1 MSTARYLDHPY
12 LIAGRRIDPLT
23 GTLSYHGEQ
32 KHLRRKELEALALL
46 ARAGDS
52 VVPRGVF
59 IEQIWQSNVLVG
71 EAALTDAISSLR
83 RSLGD
88 TDRANPL
95 ILTIPRRGYQLRAS
109 VRLIPRDG
117 GLAFVAGSVVDGR
130 PDWRLK
136 QLLEQTKA
144 QESWLAEDGR
154 SRRIFR
160 FCRNEQ
166 ELRKLRRE
174 VVLMRYLREALADH
188 SDVSI
193 ILDWQLEDPP
203 YFLELA
209 APACGNLRGV
219 MLGKVVPEPA
229 ERWRLMLQVAE
240 ALAAVHAVGVVHRNL
255 TPDAVLVDRR
265 SGARVALLGEFGQAA
280 LQDRD
285 RLAALG
291 IDAEGLSL
299 KSALQGPACAYTAPE
314 CIAGAPATAASDVY
328 ALGVLI
334 TQTLRG
340 DFEDLECAR
349 FEDFPAEVAELLRRC
364 HADAPEERPAAAE
377 VAATLRQVVKPKIT
391 VTPAAAPESATPV
404 ATPAIAPVDP
414 ITPVAVSATPPHR
427 VADTPAES
435 VPRDAPTAPEPTD
448 VGAARAAPL
457 FQLIGRYQILSE
469 LAQGGMGVVY
479 LAEQSEPVQRRVALK
494 LIRTGLDS
502 AQVLARFEAERQA
515 LAMMNHP
522 NVSAIFDA
530 GATSGGYPYFVMEYV
545 PGKDIKTHCDDAKLD
560 LRARIRL
567 FLQVCDGV
575 LHAHQKGLI
584 HRDLKPSNILVKHAA
599 NLPALVKLIDFGIA
613 KSLTGGLGSGLHTR
627 VGSFVGTPVYSS
639 PEQVVDPTREIDT
652 RADLYSLGVV
662 LYELLAGVPPRSAE
676 DLDADTP
683 SELARK
689 IRNARTPPMGTRYT
703 GLNPDERQ
711 RLAELRALST
721 EGLSMQLGS
730 DLDWIVGKCIAL
742 DPDDRYATVQDLR
755 LDLQRWLDDRPVEAR
770 PSSAWYRFRKLIR
783 RNRLNTA
790 IVTITAAALVA
801 TTSAAVI
808 AERRAE
814 AARADAVLAAE
825 FQESRYSKID
835 PAALGLNLRDF
846 LTGMIVDQAKQD
858 PARAADPNETRRQIE
873 RLLGGVDFTELSLKV
888 LDQAVL
894 DPSLTEIVSH
904 FAGNPELQVQLLHS
918 VARSWYNLGRLDKSL
933 QAHAV
938 ALRISQ
944 ASFGPVDRRTLLSME
959 MSEFLKLQIISNKGS
974 GIGGVLMAPFEIPP
988 SYPTIIDL
996 LQKNLD
1002 TSDELLPAALNRYS
1016 VLLCRTGKF
1025 DECVSVAHRSL
1036 AVLNA
1041 GFPPEHELTLQ
1052 ALSYLGSGLAKV
1064 GDREA
1069 ANQTYI
1075 DALSRLRRVHGEDH
1089 LQTIQTASS
1098 YSIFLRDGGDLKS
1111 AAQYSSVAYE
1121 SCLRAKGKLHP
1132 NTVQYAANYSSLLHS
1147 MGRLKDA
1154 SALTEQVIESRTSI
1168 FGANHPKTQSTK
1180 LGLALVH
1187 IEAGDAG
1194 KAVDLLGEFLAA
1206 NQSTPVNS
1214 LIEIYYAK
1222 LRLAEAFRALGKLE
1236 AAEALLTELRAA
1248 KEFETP
1254 AYSRPRCLVLDSAAQ
1269 LLDQQ
1274 GKPAEA
1280 LATQREA
1287 HDCLAKTVG
1296 PSNYMTLHALSRL
1309 ADSLRRR
1316 GELAEAAQLSG
1327 QLLDQARRGLA
1338 PEHYLLG
1345 VFYRVDGQILAAQMR
1360 FKEAQSRYREAW
1372 EGLRR
1377 ELAADP
1383 KYRIELQAAIGELE
1397 QQARRNGFELT
1408 QSAEDQQWRA
1418 ALADSLEGA

>member
-52 VVPRGVF
+52 VVPRSVF
-59 IEQIWQSNVLVG
+59 IEQIWQGNVLVG

-83 RSLGD
+83 RALSD

-174 VVLMRYLREALADH
+174 AVLMRYLREALADRP
-188 SDVSI
+188 DVST

-219 MLGKVVPEPA
+219 MLGKVVPEPP

-265 SGARVALLGEFGQAA
+265 NGERVALLGEFGLAA
-280 LQDRD
+280 LQDRA
-285 RLAALG
+285 RLATLG

-299 KSALQGPACAYTAPE
+299 KTELQGPATAYTAPE
-314 CIAGAPATAASDVY
+314 CVAGAPATAASDVY

-334 TQTLRG
+334 TQTLRA
-340 DFEDLECAR
+340 DFEDLECSR
-349 FEDFPAEVAELLRRC
+349 FEDFSADLSELLRRC
-364 HADAPEERPAAAE
+364 HADAPEERPTAAE
-377 VAATLRQVVKPKIT
+377 VAATLRQVVQPKRT
-391 VTPAAAPESATPV
+391 VTPVAVPEAATPV
-404 ATPAIAPVDP
+404 AATPAAPEDP
-414 ITPVAVSATPPHR
+414 PVIELAAHEQSVE
-427 VADTPAES
+427 DTPADP
-435 VPRDAPTAPEPTD
+435 VPRDAPTAPESAD
-448 VGAARAAPL
+448 VGASRAAPL

-494 LIRTGLDS
+494 LIRAGLDS

-545 PGKDIKTHCDDAKLD
+545 PGKDIKTHCDDAKLN

-599 NLPALVKLIDFGIA
+599 DLPALVKLIDFGIA

-639 PEQVVDPTREIDT
+639 PEQVIDPTREIDT

-662 LYELLAGVPPRSAE
+662 LYELLAGVLPRSAE

-689 IRNARTPPMGTRYT
+689 IRNTRTPPMGTRYT
-703 GLNPDERQ
+703 GLSPDERQ

-721 EGLSMQLGS
+721 EGLSMQLGG
-730 DLDWIVGKCIAL
+730 DLDWIVGKCIAQ

-770 PSSAWYRFRKLIR
+770 PSSAWYRFRKLVR

-790 IVTITAAALVA
+790 IITITAAALVA

-808 AERRAE
+808 AQRRAE

-835 PAALGLNLRDF
+835 PATLGLNLRDF
-846 LTGMIVDQAKQD
+846 LTGMVMDQAKQD
-858 PARAADPNETRRQIE
+858 PARAADPNQTRKQIE
-873 RLLGGVDFTELSLKV
+873 QLLGGVDFTELSLKV

-894 DPSLTEIVSH
+894 DQSLTEIVSH
-904 FAGNPELQVQLLHS
+904 FAGKPELQVQLLHS
-918 VARSWYNLGRLDKSL
+918 LGLSWYNLGRLEKSL

-938 ALRISQ
+938 ALGISQ
-944 ASFGPVDRRTLLSME
+944 ANFGAVDRRTLLSME
-959 MSEFLKLQIISNKGS
+959 ISEHLKLVIISNKNS
-974 GIGGVLMAPFEIPP
+974 GIGGVLIAPLEIPP
-988 SYPTIIDL
+988 SYPAVIEL
-996 LQKNLD
+996 MQKHLD
-1002 TSDELLPAALNRYS
+1002 ASDALLPAALNRYS
-1016 VLLCRTGKF
+1016 SLLCRAGKF
-1025 DECVSVAHRSL
+1025 EDCISITRRSL

-1041 GFPPEHELTLQ
+1041 SFPPDHELTLQ
-1052 ALSYLGSGLAKV
+1052 ALSYLGSALAKT
-1064 GDREA
+1064 GDRAA
-1069 ANQTYI
+1069 ANEVLV
-1075 DALSRLRRVHGEDH
+1075 DALSRLRRVHGDDH
-1089 LQTIQTASS
+1089 PQTIQASS
-1098 YSIFLRDGGDLKS
+1098 IYSIFLREGGDLQS
-1111 AAQYSSVAYE
+1111 AAQYSKAAYE
-1121 SCLRAKGKLHP
+1121 NCLRVNGRLHP
-1132 NTVQYAANYSSLLHS
+1132 HTVQYAANYASLLHS
-1147 MGRLKDA
+1147 MGRLQDA
-1154 SALTEQVIESRTSI
+1154 RALTEQILESRTVI
-1168 FGANHPKTQSTK
+1168 FGTNHARTHVTK
-1180 LGLALVH
+1180 LGLALMQ
-1187 IEAGDAG
+1187 IEAGDAAG
-1194 KAVDLLGEFLAA
+1194 AIDLLGEFLSA
-1206 NQSTPVNS
+1206 NQSMPINS
-1214 LIEIYYAK
+1214 PIEVYYAK
-1222 LRLAEAFRALGKLE
+1222 LRLAEAFRSLGKLE
-1236 AAEALLTELRAA
+1236 SAAHLLAELRAA
-1248 KEFETP
+1248 KESETP
-1254 AYSRPRCLVLDSAAQ
+1254 AYSRPRCQLLDSTAQ

-1274 GKPAEA
+1274 GELDKS
-1280 LATQREA
+1280 LSTQREA
-1287 HDCLAKTVG
+1287 HDCLAKAVG
-1296 PSNYMTLHALSRL
+1296 PSKDVTLLAFSRL
-1309 ADSLRRR
+1309 ADSLRRQ
-1316 GELAEAAQLSG
+1316 GDLTEAAQLSN
-1327 QLLDQARRGLA
+1327 QLLDQARRALP

-1345 VFYRVDGQILAAQMR
+1345 VFALVDGQILAAQMR

-1383 KYRIELQAAIGELE
+1383 KYRVALQAAVGELE
-1397 QQARRNGFELT
+1397 QQARRNGFELP
-1408 QSAEDQQWRA
+1408 QSAEEQQWRA
-1418 ALADSLEGA
+1418 ALADSLKGT